1 MPLIGIDSL
10 LACVHVDELYLG
22 IDTGLRAVLGVG
34 HLLQNKII
42 TPLEMLH
49 PDNQWLVRERV
60 PPLLVQT
67 YLLNSMKYLMK
78 SIMKYLM
85 KFLMKYLM
93 KHLTK
98 YLMNYLMKSLIEY

>member
-1 MPLIGIDSL
+1 MIITPIRDIKK
-10 LACVHVDELYLG
+10 V
-22 IDTGLRAVLGVG
+22 
-34 HLLQNKII
+34 I

-67 YLLNSMKYLMK
+67 YLLYLRKYLVKYLRKYLMK

-85 KFLMKYLM
+85 KY
-93 KHLTK
+93 
-98 YLMNYLMKSLIEY
+98 